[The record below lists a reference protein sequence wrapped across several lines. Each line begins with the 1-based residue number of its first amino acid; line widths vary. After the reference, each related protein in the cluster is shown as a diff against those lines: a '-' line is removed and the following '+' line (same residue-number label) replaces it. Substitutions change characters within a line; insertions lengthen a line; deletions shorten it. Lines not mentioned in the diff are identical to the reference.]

1 MNVRHTSGIDGQ
13 IDRLQLR
20 MLMAGGGAMFL
31 SRIRL
36 SKFEA
41 AKQGDTCCSCNTS
54 AYLSLRM
61 ADCCVVVDRGSFTF
75 LSLMVLCF
83 LRCKPWRGL
92 LWSLTPWVPVAWVP
106 RWVWEAG
113 RLAALR
119 SRHFHEILRTMVSLA
134 YSLWK
139 DGGGGYLKLS
149 VAFDGAF
156 HLFYHTFQEK
166 KNRVLD
172 SPGGLVWKIW
182 VQLLRCSK
190 MKGFA
195 SINLLFDGKSL
206 SRQQLYHLHLQDGQ
220 RSEAEELYRRGLLW
234 CLPWLGSL
242 VAPEIDVSFWFWCWY
257 GGRFERLTLE
267 GWGRFSNSFCLLIF
281 LGWHSII
288 RLYRLRFA
296 KPKPTRGRSPS
307 PGLPSRR
314 WAQNIRRLCS
324 LAPVSDAIICR
335 SVCSFFGQVCGLE
348 LNMALWETLETW
360 IATFVVPYLL
370 WFIRRHFV
378 HSVTPTPRHCLNKLA
393 VIAKETGRTGELV
406 RAPRGV
412 FYQRVMVV
420 LLGWKQHF
428 STLESLAG
436 ETETLWSSF
445 WSMVFC

>member
-75 LSLMVLCF
+75 LSLMVSCF

-166 KNRVLD
+166 KTESWIVLVGWYERSECSFWGVRKWRVL
-172 SPGGLVWKIW
+172 
-182 VQLLRCSK
+182 
-190 MKGFA
+190 
-195 SINLLFDGKSL
+195 
-206 SRQQLYHLHLQDGQ
+206 
-220 RSEAEELYRRGLLW
+220 
-234 CLPWLGSL
+234 
-242 VAPEIDVSFWFWCWY
+242 
-257 GGRFERLTLE
+257 
-267 GWGRFSNSFCLLIF
+267 
-281 LGWHSII
+281 
-288 RLYRLRFA
+288 
-296 KPKPTRGRSPS
+296 
-307 PGLPSRR
+307 
-314 WAQNIRRLCS
+314 
-324 LAPVSDAIICR
+324 
-335 SVCSFFGQVCGLE
+335 QV
-348 LNMALWETLETW
+348 
-360 IATFVVPYLL
+360 
-370 WFIRRHFV
+370 
-378 HSVTPTPRHCLNKLA
+378 
-393 VIAKETGRTGELV
+393 
-406 RAPRGV
+406 
-412 FYQRVMVV
+412 
-420 LLGWKQHF
+420 
-428 STLESLAG
+428 
-436 ETETLWSSF
+436 
-445 WSMVFC
+445 